1 MSWAAERR
9 AIYLTGILVFFA
21 VVIGGPLA
29 YKILTIA
36 PTCHD
41 GIQNHGETAIDRGG
55 PCLLLNEADLLPYSV
70 IWARAFAVRDG
81 SYTAVAYI
89 ENPNKEAGVEE
100 ADYTFR
106 LYDDQQI
113 ILAQRQGKTYIMPG
127 GVTPIFETHLD
138 TGQRTVVHTTFEFT
152 NKPFVWEKMHPA
164 TDQVSVSSMLMS
176 NTDSVPLLK
185 AVVTNN
191 SAIDSPDLS
200 FVAVVFDTVGNA
212 MNASATQV
220 PAISGYAHKDISFS
234 WPVPFALV
242 VGSTDILPLAEP
254 IIDAVAER

>member
-9 AIYLTGILVFFA
+9 AIYVTGILIFFA
-21 VVIGGPLA
+21 VVIGGPIA

-55 PCLLLNEADLLPYSV
+55 PCLLQNEADLLPYS
-70 IWARAFAVRDG
+70 IMWARSFAVRDG

-100 ADYTFR
+100 ADYVFR
-106 LYDDQQI
+106 LYDDQQV
-113 ILAQRQGKTYIMPG
+113 ILAERKGKTYIMPG
-127 GVTPIFETHLD
+127 GVTPIFEAHLN

-152 NKPFVWEKMHPA
+152 NKPFVWEKMHPTNSQIA
-164 TDQVSVSSMLMS
+164 VSGTLMS
-176 NTDSVPLLK
+176 NADTIPLLK
-185 AVVTNN
+185 ATVANN
-191 SAIDSPDLS
+191 SADNSPDLS

-212 MNASATQV
+212 MNASATHI
-220 PAISGYAHKDISFS
+220 PTIAGYAHKDISFS
-234 WPVPFALV
+234 WPSPFALV
-242 VGSTDILPLAEP
+242 VGSIDIVSLSEPLL
-254 IIDAVAER
+254 DATAER